1 MNYKN
6 VIYPPLWIGLW
17 RTAVA
22 AVIVLAIVLVIG
34 LGGAFGYV
42 RAGIAVVSFLAVS
55 VYGVR
60 WIRSAVTS
68 LPEPDVA
75 DVSEYGLKYVCT
87 MCGLELRLE
96 VAARDKAPTHC
107 MEPMVL
113 VRSEGKPPL
122 RSVD

>member
-1 MNYKN
+1 M
-6 VIYPPLWIGLW
+6 
-17 RTAVA
+17 A

-42 RAGIAVVSFLAVS
+42 RAGIAVASFLAVS

-68 LPEPDVA
+68 PPEPDVA

-87 MCGLELRLE
+87 MCGLELKLE
-96 VAARDKAPTHC
+96 VAARDKAPNHC

-113 VRSEGKPPL
+113 VRSGGKPPL
-122 RSVD
+122 RPVD